1 MASNFSLSKLNVKLW
16 MLTFAMLTNPKY
28 LLTVDLGKPYLKNL
42 NTLVHDK
49 TQSETAGFY
58 FLNNKSAKV
67 LTGTRKG
74 NNNNMHC
81 NGKVIIH
88 NLYKKICMITY

>member
-1 MASNFSLSKLNVKLW
+1 MASNFSLSKLNGKLW

-58 FLNNKSAKV
+58 FLITKV
-67 LTGTRKG
+67 PR
-74 NNNNMHC
+74 
-81 NGKVIIH
+81 
-88 NLYKKICMITY
+88 Y

>member
-58 FLNNKSAKV
+58 FLNN
-67 LTGTRKG
+67 
-74 NNNNMHC
+74 NNMHC
-81 NGKVIIH
+81 DGKVIIH